1 MYSENGVKR
10 DSRGKE
16 NIYKKCMDKEE
27 RVSMNLLTDLQNLEE
42 PCDKLMALL

>member
-10 DSRGKE
+10 YSRWKE

-27 RVSMNLLTDLQNLEE
+27 SVSMSLLTDLQNLEE
-42 PCDKLMALL
+42 PRDKFMALL